1 MKVSINSLPH
11 HFPGDL
17 IFHLAVLLDVDLA
30 PPSLSFTD
38 KPKPSTFSASGFK
51 VKDSEAR
58 I

>member
-1 MKVSINSLPH
+1 MYY
-11 HFPGDL
+11 
-17 IFHLAVLLDVDLA
+17 HLAVLLDVDLA

-51 VKDSEAR
+51 VRDSEAR